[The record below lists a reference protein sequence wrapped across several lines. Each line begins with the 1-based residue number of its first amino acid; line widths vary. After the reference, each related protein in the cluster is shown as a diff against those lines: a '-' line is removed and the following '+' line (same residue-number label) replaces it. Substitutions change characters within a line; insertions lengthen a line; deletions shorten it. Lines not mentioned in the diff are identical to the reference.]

1 MAKARKDTGTVTQQ
15 SGTNQDVQQL
25 IAQKAYGLWEQCGCM
40 EGRDLEHWLEAER
53 LIQQTRSSIQQPTSV
68 QCSKCERSIPK
79 TAAITIQ
86 GKVYCCP
93 DCAQGK
99 TCDCQ

>member
-1 MAKARKDTGTVTQQ
+1 MAKQQ
-15 SGTNQDVQQL
+15 SQS
-25 IAQKAYGLWEQCGCM
+25 K
-40 EGRDLEHWLEAER
+40 
-53 LIQQTRSSIQQPTSV
+53 QQTESVRCSS
-68 QCSKCERSIPK
+68 CERTIPK
-79 TAAITIQ
+79 TAAVTIN